1 MDRKRTLKEQ
11 ELIDEI
17 KRHKDVRAELISCLR
32 NADDTTTD
40 ADIVAWAAHLQ
51 LKRTHIEQCEEHL
64 WIIETVLA
72 QAGNGL
78 FASNEWDDYVR
89 AYKEESAKEGGRPYK
104 LDAPK
109 DVDPPK
115 FIIFNTGCSYDDYGQ
130 IILACE
136 CDGTIYFEDLSRH
149 IPGSFPSDGRGVEVQ
164 VMDGYQRAKRKYY
177 PDNTPNGLSLFFR
190 DRGRKYRESIN
201 LEK

>member
-11 ELIDEI
+11 GLIDEI
-17 KRHKDVRAELISCLR
+17 KRHKQDLKKYRVEMAELSE
-32 NADDTTTD
+32 D
-40 ADIVAWAAHLQ
+40 ASVYAYASIASHLTMKAN
-51 LKRTHIEQCEEHL
+51 LINECEERL
-64 WIIETVLA
+64 AAIETAIA

-164 VMDGYQRAKRKYY
+164 VMDGYQRAKCKYY
-177 PDNTPNGLSLFFR
+177 PNNTPNGLSLFFR